1 MKTSTFWHSP
11 VDFHSIQYSGYT
23 MCTRTCIRNDV
34 LTIFI
39 PSSTAIHSH
48 FDYFLGFMASCTDDA
63 MCIHITNPN
72 ILTPSVASRKRCHF
86 TVLVKSPT
94 AQQNSC
100 FSPTTIPV
108 HDFYLHPNP
117 PPPTHTHTH
126 TSPLL
131 WIYVRPPALT
141 IQCLHMLQ
149 IGIYSP
155 HQ

>member
-11 VDFHSIQYSGYT
+11 VDFQSIQYSGYT

-48 FDYFLGFMASCTDDA
+48 FDYFLGFMASCTDYA

-86 TVLVKSPT
+86 TVLDHPLHNKT
-94 AQQNSC
+94 AAFHPPQ
-100 FSPTTIPV
+100 
-108 HDFYLHPNP
+108 YLSMIFISIP
-117 PPPTHTHTH
+117 PPHTH

-141 IQCLHMLQ
+141 IQCLHMLH